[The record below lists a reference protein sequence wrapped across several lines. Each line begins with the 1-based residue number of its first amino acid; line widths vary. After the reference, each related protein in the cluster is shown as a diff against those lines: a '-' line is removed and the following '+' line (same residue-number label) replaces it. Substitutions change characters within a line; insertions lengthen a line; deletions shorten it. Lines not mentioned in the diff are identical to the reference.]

1 MPDASPDPPPAFH
14 ADTIERPDDP
24 RLEVFRDV
32 RDRDLRSREGLFM
45 AESERVLRRLVRR
58 PERLHSVLLS
68 PGRRVDLDDLVRQL
82 PPEVP
87 VHVAPMDIICRI
99 AGFHVH
105 RGVLAAG
112 RRPRSEDLTIDAAL
126 GHLAGRPH
134 LTILVAE
141 GITNVDNIGGLF
153 RNAAAFGVDGV
164 LIDPTCCDPLYRKAI
179 RVSAGHVLSTPWA
192 MATEWPADLIQLRER
207 LGVSLV
213 AAELTQESRPTW
225 EIDAFGAARTALVF
239 GSEARGVSAD
249 ALAACDAVAEIPMAA
264 GVPSLNVAT
273 SSAVMLYERQR
284 RVETGLGGPGGGG
297 VEDGS
302 AGEAGQGPGI
312 IAAASGEPPATH

>member
-1 MPDASPDPPPAFH
+1 MVDPSAAARSTAAEP
-14 ADTIERPDDP
+14 IERPDDP

-45 AESERVLRRLVRR
+45 AESERVLRRLVRQ

-68 PGRRVDLDDLVRQL
+68 PGRRADLDELVADL

-87 VHVAPMDIICRI
+87 VHVAPLDVICRI

-105 RGVLAAG
+105 RGVLACG
-112 RRPRSEDLTIDAAL
+112 RRPRPEDLTVDAAL
-126 GHLAGRPH
+126 GHLAGRER

-141 GITNVDNIGGLF
+141 SITNVDNIGGLF
-153 RNAAAFGVDGV
+153 RNAAAFGVDGM
-164 LIDPTCCDPLYRKAI
+164 LLDPTCCDPLYRKAV

-192 MATEWPADLIQLRER
+192 LATDWPADLERLRDR
-207 LGVSLV
+207 LGVRLV

-225 EIDAFGAARTALVF
+225 EIDAFAAAHTALVF
-239 GSEARGVSAD
+239 GSEARGVSPE
-249 ALAACDAVAEIPMAA
+249 ALAVCDAVAEIPMAA

-284 RVETGLGGPGGGG
+284 RL
-297 VEDGS
+297 
-302 AGEAGQGPGI
+302 AGREVSG
-312 IAAASGEPPATH
+312 ASTGEPPAAR